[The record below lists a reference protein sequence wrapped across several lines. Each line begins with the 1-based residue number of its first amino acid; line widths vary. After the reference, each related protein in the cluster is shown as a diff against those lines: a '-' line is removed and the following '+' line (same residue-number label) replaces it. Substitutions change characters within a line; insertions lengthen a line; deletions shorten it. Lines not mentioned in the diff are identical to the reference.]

1 MDVEKISIQIYGP
14 RNHLLGHCTVPAAD
28 VPHFTALVEEAKL
41 RQAGY
46 SHASFMRWIVRNGF
60 RSVKQALTNRT
71 GQTPYLRRVS
81 T

>member
-28 VPHFTALVEEAKL
+28 VPQLTGLVEQAKL

-46 SHASFMRWIVRNGF
+46 SHASVLRWMVRNGF
-60 RSVKQALTNRT
+60 RSVKHALAGT
-71 GQTPYLRRVS
+71 GQIPVPS
-81 T
+81 GE